1 MPQACC
7 DVSVALEEPIDG
19 TAIIGTRRW
28 LMVQVS
34 EAWAS
39 KAIDAPSLSGPV
51 RAHIE
56 SALQRMPD
64 CRLQLIRAPGAQSGG
79 RLMAAV
85 VNGSV
90 FGVTLDSLDGL
101 LGVDLESI
109 FDGVGMERVH
119 EPLTLVCTHGMRDQ
133 CCARE
138 GAPVINA
145 LRDLGVEQVWATTH
159 LGGHRFAATL
169 VCLPQG
175 AQFGR
180 IKPHEVE
187 RLVEGIQASEIFDMD
202 RFRGRTDLSREA
214 QVAEAHLRR
223 REGLTALDAVVCEED
238 TAERIAFQV
247 NGRTIEVHLR
257 ASAHPEAR
265 RYSCGVGENMRPS
278 IFSVACSG

>member
-7 DVSVALEEPIDG
+7 EVSLALGEPIDG
-19 TAIIGTRRW
+19 TAVVRTRRW

-34 EAWAS
+34 EAWAA
-39 KAIDAPSLSGPV
+39 KALDAPCLAGSV
-51 RAHIE
+51 RAHLE
-56 SALQRMPD
+56 SALMRMPD
-64 CRLQLIRAPGAQSGG
+64 CRLQLIRAPGAGSGV

-85 VNGSV
+85 VGGSV

-101 LGVDLESI
+101 LDMDLEAI

-119 EPLTLVCTHGMRDQ
+119 ETLTLVCAHGVRDQ

-138 GAPVINA
+138 GTPVINA
-145 LRDLGVEQVWATTH
+145 LREHGLEQVWATTH

-169 VCLPQG
+169 VCLPEG

-180 IKPHEVE
+180 IKPHEVG
-187 RLVEGIQASEIFDMD
+187 RLVEGIGASEIFDLD
-202 RFRGRTDLSREA
+202 RFRGQTGLSREA

-238 TAERIAFQV
+238 TEDRIAFQV

-257 ASAHPEAR
+257 ASVHPEAR
-265 RYSCGVGENMRPS
+265 QYSCRGGEPKRPS
-278 IFSVACSG
+278 TFSVTCSE